1 MALFLGVEVLSGE
14 TGKEKAEKENQ
25 KFIDITKSVQE
36 RKRDPQASRPLRR
49 LTREDL

>member
-36 RKRDPQASRPLRR
+36 KREAPKPLQ
-49 LTREDL
+49 TTEKTD